1 VAGAVVTRSVAEVEG
16 QRQAAR
22 EAAGQ
27 SAYRAELA
35 HAWLAALD
43 WVAGDTPTAPITDT
57 AVEPTSENVAL
68 EQTRA
73 LDREAADR
81 RRGAQT
87 SRAGMVAHA
96 LSWYRGEPGT
106 EAPF

>member
-1 VAGAVVTRSVAEVEG
+1 MTRSMAEVDGQRAGAR
-16 QRQAAR
+16 AAI
-22 EAAGQ
+22 GQ
-27 SAYRAELA
+27 SPYRTELA

-43 WVAGDTPTAPITDT
+43 WAVGDTATAPITD
-57 AVEPTSENVAL
+57 APVEPTPENVAL

-73 LDREAADR
+73 GDREATDR

-96 LSWYRGEPGT
+96 LSWWRCEPYS